1 MRVNAY
7 GYAVFAGL
15 LTVAG
20 VVASAQSGVQVF
32 RVRDDC
38 DPATFN
44 ADPPDGPGAGIICN
58 PNFDGDQ
65 TFAEFIQELTEEQ
78 EAGHWRFQPDDKELD
93 RGQRTIIDSRDA
105 GEFHTFTK
113 VEEFG
118 GGIIF
123 GLNAL
128 TFGPV
133 EAIEGSGQTRP
144 ECGTPALPPPSP
156 DSPPID
162 GVLAETNDTIHR
174 AVPPGI
180 PNLPGPTAG
189 SASLPRGETTKWQC
203 CIHPWMRS
211 EVKVRSR

>member
-38 DPATFN
+38 DPTTFN
-44 ADPPDGPGAGIICN
+44 ADPPTGPGAPDDICN

-65 TFAEFIQELTEEQ
+65 TFAEFIQELTDDQ
-78 EAGHWRFQPDDKELD
+78 EVGHWRFQPDDKELD
-93 RGQRTIIDSRDA
+93 RGQRTVIDSRDA
-105 GEFHTFTK
+105 GEFHTFTR

-128 TFGPV
+128 TFGAPD
-133 EAIEGSGQTRP
+133 AISGPGQTRP
-144 ECGTPALPPPSP
+144 ECGTAATPAGDGELAAPSP
-156 DSPPID
+156 TNTFVPD
-162 GVLAETNDTIHR
+162 GSVLT
-174 AVPPGI
+174 
-180 PNLPGPTAG
+180 GPRAG
-189 SASLPRGETTKWQC
+189 SDALPRGESKFQC

-211 EVKVRSR
+211 EVKVRNR

>member
-7 GYAVFAGL
+7 RYAVFAGL

-44 ADPPDGPGAGIICN
+44 AGPPDGPGAGILCN

-65 TFAEFIQELTEEQ
+65 TFAEFIQELTDDQ

-93 RGQRTIIDSRDA
+93 RGQRTVIDSRDA
-105 GEFHTFTK
+105 GEFHTFTR

-128 TFGPV
+128 TFGA
-133 EAIEGSGQTRP
+133 EDAIDGAGETRP
-144 ECGTPALPPPSP
+144 ECGTAATPAGDGALADPSATNRFVP
-156 DSPPID
+156 DGS
-162 GVLAETNDTIHR
+162 VLT
-174 AVPPGI
+174 
-180 PNLPGPTAG
+180 GPTAG
-189 SASLPRGETTKWQC
+189 SEALPRGPSKWQC

>member
-44 ADPPDGPGAGIICN
+44 ADPPDGPGAPFDLCL
-58 PNFDGDQ
+58 PNFDGDT
-65 TFAEFIQELTEEQ
+65 TFAEFIQELTDDQ
-78 EAGHWRFQPDDKELD
+78 EVGHWRFQPDEKELD
-93 RGQRTIIDSRDA
+93 RGQTTVIDSRDA
-105 GEFHTFTK
+105 GEFHTFTR

-128 TFGPV
+128 TFGAPD
-133 EAIEGSGQTRP
+133 AISGPGQTRP
-144 ECGTPALPPPSP
+144 ECGTAATPAG
-156 DSPPID
+156 D
-162 GVLAETNDTIHR
+162 GELAAPNDTTHR
-174 AVPPGI
+174 AVPPGMM
-180 PNLPGPTAG
+180 NVPGPTAG